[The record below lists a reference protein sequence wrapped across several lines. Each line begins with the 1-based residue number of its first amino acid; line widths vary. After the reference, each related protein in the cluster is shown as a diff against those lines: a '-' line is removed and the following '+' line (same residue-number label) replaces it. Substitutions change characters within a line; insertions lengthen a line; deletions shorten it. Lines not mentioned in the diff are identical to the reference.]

1 MEQLALKM
9 YESTRSNS
17 ILLASVPSVERL
29 LQPGELS
36 DPVLLVLDW
45 WAELW
50 VQLVETQEMRIKIDT
65 DNGHPSWE
73 TQLGRPSCHSQRRSW
88 PFL

>member
-1 MEQLALKM
+1 MEQLGLKM

-17 ILLASVPSVERL
+17 MLLTSVPSVERL

-50 VQLVETQEMRIKIDT
+50 V
-65 DNGHPSWE
+65 
-73 TQLGRPSCHSQRRSW
+73 
-88 PFL
+88 